1 MLKLKKIFFIYW
13 DLKKLKWVQLINA
26 LGASWKKQEKEKA
39 DLITPSI
46 YDRHLIKNNQ
56 TFSPN
61 KVSGRELYKME
72 IIKSNEK
79 PTFKPYCNSF
89 LYVVNLDMS

>member
-26 LGASWKKQEKEKA
+26 LGVSWKKQEKEKA

-89 LYVVNLDMS
+89 LYMVNLDMS

>member
-1 MLKLKKIFFIYW
+1 MESKKAQ
-13 DLKKLKWVQLINA
+13 WVQLINA

-61 KVSGRELYKME
+61 KVRGRELYKME

>member
-26 LGASWKKQEKEKA
+26 LGVSWKKQEKEKA